1 MYDSGKI
8 ITGIIVFLIIMT
20 FPLWYNMAIGDPSVK
35 PDIKLPEAEGKA
47 ECVKSASYMRTFHM
61 DLLNDWRDEVVREG
75 GRFFT
80 TAGGKKYEMSL
91 SNTCIDCHSN
101 KADFC
106 DQCHN
111 YLAVDPYCWD
121 CHVDTELMEK
131 Y

>member
-8 ITGIIVFLIIMT
+8 ITGIIVFLVIMT
-20 FPLWYNMAIGDPSVK
+20 FPVWYNTAIGDPSIK
-35 PDIKLPEAEGKA
+35 PDIKLPAAEGQQ

-61 DLLNDWRDEVVREG
+61 DLLNDWRDEVVRNG
-75 GRFFT
+75 GRYFT
-80 TAGGKKYEMSL
+80 ASSGKKYEMSL

-121 CHVDTELMEK
+121 CHVDPELMEK